1 MTFSPTH
8 ARTCPISSASAGLS
22 LSIPKGVC
30 HRHRFQ
36 LRFGGDQ
43 QADHLERQNG
53 SLGLVVADADI
64 QRAAEELVERYGD
77 SALAVAQ
84 ERVEALSNSQ
94 DQSGLNVALR
104 VLSAVETLLASK
116 PK

>member
-1 MTFSPTH
+1 M
-8 ARTCPISSASAGLS
+8 
-22 LSIPKGVC
+22 C
-30 HRHRFQ
+30 HRHRFR

-43 QADHLERQNG
+43 QAGHLERQNG
-53 SLGLVVADADI
+53 SLGLVIADADI
-64 QRAAEELVERYGD
+64 QRAAEEFVERYGD

-84 ERVEALSNSQ
+84 ERVEAFSTSQ